1 MMKKASLIGI
11 TVALVLSGTGAWGES
26 VSGVVK
32 DASGTP
38 LRGVMVSA
46 INQDYHG
53 GFMKSISVLSQKNG
67 KFKIDGLVSQS
78 YDIRARF
85 IGLEDNT
92 VAGIEAG
99 SRKAKSVDFSMA
111 PTEDI
116 NLQRPADNLLSFVKF
131 ENDKDKANFKMFCA
145 YCHQVGSL
153 GFRSPEE
160 PVDWET
166 MVTRM
171 DGFGGLYK
179 HSQETVVPR
188 LLAAYSDEAI
198 KNWPEYTPPVP
209 DDSVLAMRV
218 TEWDVGPRTNTEGP
232 LGNDSSKYRE
242 PAPAFLH
249 DIELGK
255 DGLVYGVDGRN
266 DAVIEFNPE
275 TNEMVWYVMD
285 GYTTTDQTKS
295 KSGFHSMEMDANGD
309 MWLTLAGSGEMGK
322 FDVTTKEFTI
332 MSGAPAP
339 MPRGGYPHTL
349 RVSHKTGYIWF
360 TDAGREVCRLS
371 PNPPYEVKEY
381 KTLSADQ
388 AVGGGR
394 GEASGRTPYGL
405 DIAPDGMIWYA
416 KLNGNRIGRIN
427 PDVEDGDIKEW
438 NPPFIGPRRLQ
449 IDQDGIVWVPGWG
462 SGVIGRFDP
471 KTEEWKI
478 YEMPNAINRLPYALN
493 INRKNGD
500 IWICGTGSDTLI
512 KLDPKTGVFTDF
524 RMPSRVT
531 FTREI
536 EIDDDGNI
544 WTSNSNSPLRHTE
557 RGWTSFI
564 KLEPGI

>member
-1 MMKKASLIGI
+1 MMKRLSLFGI
-11 TVALVLSGTGAWGES
+11 AVALVCSCGGAWGES

-38 LRGVMVSA
+38 LRGVMVTA
-46 INQDYHG
+46 IKDN
-53 GFMKSISVLSQKNG
+53 FKKTVSVLSQADG
-67 KFKIDGLVSQS
+67 TFTIDGLSAMD
-78 YDIRARF
+78 YDIRARY

-92 VAGIEAG
+92 ITGITAG
-99 SRKAKSVDFSMA
+99 SSKSVTLSME
-111 PTEDI
+111 PVENID
-116 NLQRPADNLLSFVKF
+116 LQRPADNLLSLLKF
-131 ENDKDKANFKMFCA
+131 DSDKDKANFKMFCT
-145 YCHQVGSL
+145 YCHQVGSI

-171 DGFGGLYK
+171 DGYGGLYK
-179 HSQETVVPR
+179 HSQETIVPR
-188 LLAAYSDEAI
+188 LLAAYSDEAM
-198 KNWPEYTPPVP
+198 KSWPEYTGPPAP
-209 DDSVLAMRV
+209 EDSVLAVRI
-218 TEWDVGPRTNTEGP
+218 TEWDVGKRGKTVGP
-232 LGNDSSKYRE
+232 LGNDSSLYRE
-242 PAPAFLH
+242 PGGTFMH
-249 DIELGK
+249 DMELGRN
-255 DGLVYGVDGRN
+255 GLVYGVDGAN
-266 DAVIEFNPE
+266 DAVVEFNPE
-275 TNEMVWYVMD
+275 TEELIWYVMP
-285 GYTTTDQTKS
+285 GYATVDQS
-295 KSGFHSMEMDANGD
+295 KPRSAIHSIEAGPKGN
-309 MWLTLAGSGEMGK
+309 MWLTLAGSGEMGV
-322 FDVTTKEFTI
+322 FDITTKEFVT

-339 MPRGGYPHTL
+339 APRGGYPHTL
-349 RVSHKTGYIWF
+349 RVDQNTGLIWY
-360 TDAGREVCRLS
+360 TDAAREVCS
-371 PNPPYEVKEY
+371 MNPNPPYEVTEY

-427 PDVEDGDIKEW
+427 PNVEGGDIKEW

-449 IDQDGIVWVPGWG
+449 LDQHGIVWVPGWG

-471 KTEEWKI
+471 KTEEWKV

-500 IWICGTGSDTLI
+500 IWITGTGSDTLI
-512 KLDPKTGVFTDF
+512 KLDPETGHFTDY
-524 RMPSRVT
+524 RLPSRVT
-531 FTREI
+531 FMREI

-544 WTSNSNSPLRHTE
+544 WTTNSNGPLRHTE
-557 RGWTSFI
+557 RGVTSFI